1 MFPVRRP
8 PLQTVRADFPHTA
21 SLVKLVSLVS
31 FPYSFRSSFALI
43 PTDTPRYSR
52 AVSDAPPQGG
62 LSPLVGLSTITFFS
76 ACDSYRFILQ
86 VEALR
91 SAVITP
97 LQRYYDLVRLLQRF
111 RAADL
116 PSSRCDIPDMPP
128 LYAPPCFPRRKS
140 TPTLLFGFTRTDA
153 LAAWDVGVNGT

>member
-1 MFPVRRP
+1 MRRP

-76 ACDSYRFILQ
+76 ACDSHRFILQ

-97 LQRYYDLVRLLQRF
+97 LQRYYDLVRLLQTLSRRRPPKF
-111 RAADL
+111 PAQLSRRAA
-116 PSSRCDIPDMPP
+116 P
-128 LYAPPCFPRRKS
+128 LCPAMLSAPQIE
-140 TPTLLFGFTRTDA
+140 LDA
-153 LAAWDVGVNGT
+153 SFRLHAM

>member
-1 MFPVRRP
+1 MLPVRRP

-91 SAVITP
+91 STGIAP
-97 LQRYYDLVRLLQRF
+97 LQHYYGLVRLLRMLSRRRPPKFPMQLSRH
-111 RAADL
+111 AAPLCPAMLSAPQIDFGT
-116 PSSRCDIPDMPP
+116 SSR
-128 LYAPPCFPRRKS
+128 LH
-140 TPTLLFGFTRTDA
+140 A
-153 LAAWDVGVNGT
+153 L

>member
-1 MFPVRRP
+1 MLPVRRP

-116 PSSRCDIPDMPP
+116 PSSQCSFPDTPP
-128 LYAPPCFPRRKS
+128 LSAPPCFPRRKS
-140 TPTLLFGFTRTDA
+140 TSAHLLGFTLYDT
-153 LAAWDVGVNGT
+153 LAAWSFRDNET

>member
-1 MFPVRRP
+1 MRRP

-31 FPYSFRSSFALI
+31 FPYSLRSSFALI
-43 PTDTPRYSR
+43 PTDIPRSSR
-52 AVSDAPPQGG
+52 AVSDAPPQSG

-91 SAVITP
+91 TP
-97 LQRYYDLVRLLQRF
+97 LATLLRNARFARGIPAGIAPPRRYYGLVRLL
-111 RAADL
+111 L
-116 PSSRCDIPDMPP
+116 TLSRRRPP
-128 LYAPPCFPRRKS
+128 KFPTQLSRRM
-140 TPTLLFGFTRTDA
+140 
-153 LAAWDVGVNGT
+153 GTGTGCLG